1 MIFGV
6 WPRQYGRNTM
16 TAAVSLPATAVEADD
31 SPLTDVRVTS
41 RLSSLADVM
50 AEIDSKRA
58 AEVIRF
64 RTCCAD
70 PRASK

>member
-1 MIFGV
+1 
-6 WPRQYGRNTM
+6 M
-16 TAAVSLPATAVEADD
+16 TGAVFLPATAVEAAN
-31 SPLTDVRVTS
+31 SPLTDVSAPS
-41 RLSSLADVM
+41 RLASLVDVM

>member
-1 MIFGV
+1 
-6 WPRQYGRNTM
+6 M
-16 TAAVSLPATAVEADD
+16 TAAVSLPATTVEADN
-31 SPLTDVRVTS
+31 SALTEMSASS
-41 RLSSLADVM
+41 RLASLADVM
-50 AEIDSKRA
+50 AEIGSKRA

>member
-1 MIFGV
+1 MVSSGISV
-6 WPRQYGRNTM
+6 TSAPP
-16 TAAVSLPATAVEADD
+16 AVSVA
-31 SPLTDVRVTS
+31 SLTEVLDEVD
-41 RLSSLADVM
+41 A
-50 AEIDSKRA
+50 KRE

>member
-1 MIFGV
+1 MASTTV
-6 WPRQYGRNTM
+6 T
-16 TAAVSLPATAVEADD
+16 
-31 SPLTDVRVTS
+31 VTS
-41 RLSSLADVM
+41 ISPTISVASLSEVLDEVA
-50 AEIDSKRA
+50 AKRE